1 MVEFWV
7 VGWKEGRCVGIG
19 AGVGSI
25 SSVGPTSEAEASVAQ
40 GGEDELAG
48 CKFGVGIFLYE
59 ILG

>member
-40 GGEDELAG
+40 GGEDELLAG
-48 CKFGVGIFLYE
+48 RGESSGAA
-59 ILG
+59 

>member
-1 MVEFWV
+1 MEFGV

-40 GGEDELAG
+40 GGEDE
-48 CKFGVGIFLYE
+48 KKKRKTSDE
-59 ILG
+59 PS